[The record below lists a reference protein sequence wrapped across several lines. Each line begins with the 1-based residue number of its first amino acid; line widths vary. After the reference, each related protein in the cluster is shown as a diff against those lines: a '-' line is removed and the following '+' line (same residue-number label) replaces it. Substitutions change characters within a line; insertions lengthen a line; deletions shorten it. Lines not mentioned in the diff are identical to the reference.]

1 MTSKR
6 TEWFAV
12 LDFGDVDL
20 LISQRDIADGGY
32 TADVQ
37 RAFDSAGENGQIF
50 FLDDFI
56 NRQFGFMSGDKIV
69 TALQIKAE
77 FPLFL
82 VTSSVPKIKSFPIE
96 ELGAL
101 KGKIGKSLLA
111 LGIVG
116 FRFEN
121 NRAQY
126 LVDINKIMKNEYKEY
141 AE

>member
-1 MTSKR
+1 MTLKKN
-6 TEWFAV
+6 EWFAV
-12 LDFGDVDL
+12 LEFGNVDL

-37 RAFDSAGENGQIF
+37 KAFDSAGENGQIF

-56 NRQFGFMSGDKIV
+56 NRRFGFMSGDKIV
-69 TALQIKAE
+69 TALKIKSE

-82 VTSSVPKIKSFPIE
+82 VTSSVPKIKSFSLD

-101 KGKIGKSLLA
+101 KGPIGESLLEF
-111 LGIVG
+111 GVIG
-116 FRFEN
+116 FRFEA
-121 NRAQY
+121 NRIQY
-126 LVDINKIMKNEYKEY
+126 LLDINKIMKNEYKEY